1 MLKGKKVLL
10 GVTASIAAYKTA
22 ELVRLFKKA
31 GASVKVIQTEA
42 SLHFVTPLTL
52 ATLSENSVLSQMIDA
67 DSGEWNNHVDLGLLA
82 DFMVIAPLTANTMAK
97 MTTGECDNLLLATYL
112 SAKCPV
118 YFAPA
123 MDLDMYKHPST
134 LYNIEKLQSF
144 GNILIP
150 SGFGELASGLVGE
163 GRMAEPSEIIEHI
176 IADLSKDL
184 PLSNKEVLITAG
196 PTYEAIDPV
205 RFIGNRSSG
214 KMGIALALECA
225 KNGAKVNLVLGPSH
239 IAVKHSNI
247 RVSKVESASEMF
259 KMVNSYFESS
269 DIAIFAAAVA
279 DYTTSIVAKNKIK
292 KSDEKLTISLLK
304 TTDILSEMAL
314 KKTAKQFVVGFALE
328 TENELENAK
337 EKLKSKNLDMIV
349 LNSLNNKGAGFEH
362 NTNKIT
368 IIDKQNNIFDFELKD
383 KSEVAKDIIAK
394 IMDLS
399 Q

>member
-1 MLKGKKVLL
+1 
-10 GVTASIAAYKTA
+10 
-22 ELVRLFKKA
+22 
-31 GASVKVIQTEA
+31 
-42 SLHFVTPLTL
+42 
-52 ATLSENSVLSQMIDA
+52 
-67 DSGEWNNHVDLGLLA
+67 
-82 DFMVIAPLTANTMAK
+82 

-247 RVSKVESASEMF
+247 SVSKVESASEMF

-349 LNSLNNKGAGFEH
+349 LNSLNNKGAGFEQ